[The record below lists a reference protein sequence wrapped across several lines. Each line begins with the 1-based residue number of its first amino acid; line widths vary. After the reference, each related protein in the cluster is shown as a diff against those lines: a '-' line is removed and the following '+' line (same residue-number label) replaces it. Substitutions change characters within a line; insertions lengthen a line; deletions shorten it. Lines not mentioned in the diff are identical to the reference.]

1 MLPKQKNMKPL
12 SISFLSICLSFAAVA
27 NAGSSE
33 KDARKR
39 YMVFGSNPNVI
50 SDHMKKKGRKAFRR
64 ARNFPAVLVDLNSSE
79 IAELQSQVSGTTLV
93 EDSSVQ
99 AAYDKYSLRIEG
111 AAFIKKSRQKP
122 DWGYKFIRAGMAT
135 RIAKG
140 QDVRVCIVDT
150 GIDPTH
156 PDLIENVAGG
166 RNFTSNDPNAWYDDH
181 GHGTH
186 VAGTVAA
193 VSNTVGVVGVA
204 PKAKIYAMKVL
215 DGFGSGSVFSVAD
228 GVLECIKIGANVINM
243 SLGGPKGGDGA
254 YDPMALAVQAAIDA
268 GIEVV
273 VAAGNNVGQD
283 IANYVPASYPGVIA
297 VGAVQRIGVNKVGL
311 AYFSNIGLGAKDYV
325 APGWNIRS
333 TWPGGNYSLLSGT
346 SMAAPHV
353 TGVIALKLN
362 VNAPSLKAK
371 SLNLPM
377 SKQGSGLVDALATVK
392 K

>member
-1 MLPKQKNMKPL
+1 MKTL
-12 SISFLSICLSFAAVA
+12 SISLFCFFLSFAVTA
-27 NAGSSE
+27 NAGISE
-33 KDARKR
+33 NVARKR
-39 YMVFGSNPNVI
+39 YMVFSQNPNLI
-50 SDHMKKKGRKAFRR
+50 SDHMKKKGRKAVRR
-64 ARNFPAVLVDLNSSE
+64 ARNFPAVIVDLNSSE
-79 IAELQSQVSGTTLV
+79 IAELQSQVLGATLV
-93 EDSSVQ
+93 EDTSVQ
-99 AAYDKYSLRIEG
+99 AAYDKYSLRIEA

-135 RIAKG
+135 RITKG
-140 QDVRVCIVDT
+140 NDVRVCIVDT

-156 PDLIENVAGG
+156 PDLIENIAGG
-166 RNFTSNDPNAWYDDH
+166 KNFTSNDPNAWQDDH

-186 VAGTVAA
+186 VAGIVAA
-193 VSNTVGVVGVA
+193 ASNAIGIVGVA

-215 DGFGSGSVFSVAD
+215 DGSGAGTVSGIAD
-228 GVLECIKIGANVINM
+228 GILECIKIGANVINM
-243 SLGGPKGGDGA
+243 SLGGDKPGA
-254 YDPMALAVQAAIDA
+254 GYYDPMAAAVQTAIDA

-297 VGAVQRIGVNKVGL
+297 VGAVQRIGVNKIGL

-325 APGWNIRS
+325 APGLNIRS
-333 TWPGGNYSLLSGT
+333 TYPGGNYAIMSGT

-353 TGVIALKLN
+353 TGVVALMLS
-362 VNAPSLKAK
+362 VNAPYLKAK

-377 SKQGSGLVDALATVK
+377 YKQGSGLVDALATVK